1 MSLSYAKVSDPVVVE
16 LINLLRSSSLLGI
29 RNKDGMFIGLPT
41 INIDPSGNLYY
52 IDGNNRRTSVSNLI
66 KSVKGLSTA
75 RWLDHLCFLDRN
87 TNIVSFKKYLAS
99 KSGLQ
104 FS

>member
-1 MSLSYAKVSDPVVVE
+1 MSYAKVSEQVVVE
-16 LINLLRSSSLLGI
+16 LIHLLRTSSLLGI
-29 RNKDGMFIGLPT
+29 RNKDGMFIGIPT
-41 INIDPSGNLYY
+41 LNIDPSGNLYY
-52 IDGNNRRTSVSNLI
+52 IDMKNRRNSVRSLI
-66 KSVKGLSTA
+66 MSLKGLQSA

-87 TNIVSFKKYLAS
+87 TNIVSFKKYLIS

>member
-1 MSLSYAKVSDPVVVE
+1 MSLSYAKVSDPIVVG
-16 LINLLRSSSLLGI
+16 LNNLLHSSSLLGI

-66 KSVKGLSTA
+66 KSVKGLTTA
-75 RWLDHLCFLDRN
+75 RWLDHLCFLDSN

-99 KSGLQ
+99 NTGLQ

>member
-1 MSLSYAKVSDPVVVE
+1 MATFTKVSEPVVAE
-16 LINLLRSSSLLGI
+16 LFNILRTSSLLGV

-41 INIDPSGNLYY
+41 INMDPSGNLYY
-52 IDGNNRRTSVSNLI
+52 IDGKNRRTSVRSLI
-66 KSVKGLSTA
+66 MSLKGLQSA
-75 RWLDHLCFLDRN
+75 RWLDHLYFLDRN